1 MLLTILISI
10 VVFCGV
16 MFLLVHQAK
25 FGKTPKGERLELIKK
40 SLYHDGKKFSN
51 INHTPEL
58 TEGVRYTTIMKEFF
72 FVKNP
77 NVKPKQKL
85 PSKKTNLHQLNITEN
100 VLVWFGHSSYFI
112 QVDGKRI
119 LVDPVLSGAASPV
132 RFTTKSFDGSD
143 VYSTD
148 DIPEIDY
155 LFITHDHW
163 DHLDYDTIMK
173 LKPKIKQIITSLGV
187 GQHLEHWGFATNR
200 FIETQWHDETELE
213 QGFKVITTTA
223 RHFSGRGLKRAQA
236 LWSSFVFITP
246 TQKIFIGGDSG
257 YDTHFEAIGNKYG
270 PFDLV
275 ILECGQYNKYWKYI
289 HSMPEETA
297 QIAVELKAKKLLPV
311 HWAKFALSMHDW
323 DEPIKRVS
331 IAAAEKNMPL
341 LTPMI
346 GEAVYW
352 QDDAIKQIA
361 WWENLN
367 S

>member
-1 MLLTILISI
+1 MLLIILITIIALSAI
-10 VVFCGV
+10 V
-16 MFLLVHQAK
+16 FLFMQQSK

-77 NVKPKQKL
+77 NVKPKDKL
-85 PSKKTNLHQLNITEN
+85 PSKKTNLHQLNINEN
-100 VLVWFGHSSYFI
+100 VLVWFGHSSYFMQI
-112 QVDGKRI
+112 DGKRI

-155 LFITHDHW
+155 LFLTHDHW
-163 DHLDYDTIMK
+163 DHLDHDTIMK
-173 LKPKIKQIITSLGV
+173 LKPKLKKIITSLGV
-187 GQHLEHWGFATNR
+187 GQHLEHWGFATNS
-200 FIETQWHDETELE
+200 FIETQWHDETALD

-223 RHFSGRGLKRAQA
+223 RHFSGRGFKRAQA

-257 YDTHFEAIGNKYG
+257 YDNHFEAIGNQYG

-275 ILECGQYNKYWKYI
+275 ILECGQYNNYWKYI

-331 IAAAEKNMPL
+331 IASAEKKMPL

-352 QDDAIKQIA
+352 QDDAVQQIA
-361 WWENLN
+361 WWRNLK
-367 S
+367 

>member
-1 MLLTILISI
+1 MLLTILITI
-10 VVFCGV
+10 AVFVVV
-16 MFLLVHQAK
+16 MFLFMQQSK
-25 FGKTPKGERLELIKK
+25 FGKTPRGERLEFIKK
-40 SLYHDGKKFSN
+40 SPYYNEKKFSN

-58 TEGVRYTTIMKEFF
+58 TEGVSYATIMKEFF

-77 NVKPKQKL
+77 NVKPPKKL
-85 PSKKTNLHQLNITEN
+85 PSQKINLHHLNINEN

-119 LVDPVLSGAASPV
+119 LVDPVLSGAASPI

-143 VYSTD
+143 AYSTD

-155 LFITHDHW
+155 LFLTHDHW
-163 DHLDYDTIMK
+163 DHLDHDTMMK
-173 LKPKIKQIITSLGV
+173 LKPKLKKIITSLGV
-187 GQHLEHWGFATNR
+187 GEHLEHWGFTKNS
-200 FIETQWHDETELE
+200 FIETQWNDETILD
-213 QGFKVITTTA
+213 QGFKVITITA

-246 TQKIFIGGDSG
+246 TQKIFLGGDSG
-257 YDTHFEAIGNKYG
+257 YDTHFEAIGNQHG

-275 ILECGQYNKYWKYI
+275 ILECGQYNNYWKYI

-331 IAAAEKNMPL
+331 IAAAKKNMPL

-352 QDDAIKQIA
+352 QDDTAQQNA
-361 WWENLN
+361 WWENLK
-367 S
+367 

>member
-1 MLLTILISI
+1 MLLIILITI
-10 VVFCGV
+10 MALIGVVFLF
-16 MFLLVHQAK
+16 MNQPK
-25 FGKTPKGERLELIKK
+25 FGKTPKGERLEFIKK
-40 SLYHDGKKFSN
+40 SVYHDGKKFSN
-51 INHTPEL
+51 INRTPEL

-77 NVKPKQKL
+77 NIKPKQKL
-85 PSKKTNLHQLNITEN
+85 PSKKINLHQLNINEN

-132 RFTTKSFDGSD
+132 RFTTKSFNGSD

-155 LFITHDHW
+155 LFLTHDHW
-163 DHLDYDTIMK
+163 DHLDHDTIIK
-173 LKPKIKQIITSLGV
+173 LNPKIKKIITSLGV
-187 GQHLEHWGFATNR
+187 GQHLEHWGFATDR
-200 FIETQWHDETELE
+200 FIETQWQDETDLD

-223 RHFSGRGLKRAQA
+223 RHFSGRGFKRAQA

-257 YDTHFEAIGNKYG
+257 YDNHFEAIGNQYG

-275 ILECGQYNKYWKYI
+275 ILECGQYNNYWKYI

-331 IAAAEKNMPL
+331 IAAAEKNMSV

-352 QDDAIKQIA
+352 QDDTIKQIA
-361 WWENLN
+361 WWENLK
-367 S
+367 

>member
-1 MLLTILISI
+1 MLLIILVIIAVLSAM
-10 VVFCGV
+10 V
-16 MFLLVHQAK
+16 LLFMQQAK
-25 FGKTPKGERLELIKK
+25 FGKTPKGERLEFIKK
-40 SLYHDGKKFSN
+40 SVYHDGKKFSN

-77 NVKPKQKL
+77 NLKPKQKL
-85 PSKKTNLHQLNITEN
+85 PSKKINLHQLNINEN
-100 VLVWFGHSSYFI
+100 ILVWFGHSSYFI
-112 QVDGKRI
+112 QIDGKRI

-132 RFTTKSFDGSD
+132 RFTTKSFNGSD

-155 LFITHDHW
+155 LFLTHDHW
-163 DHLDYDTIMK
+163 DHLDHDTIIK
-173 LKPKIKQIITSLGV
+173 LKPKIKKIITSLGV
-187 GQHLEHWGFATNR
+187 GQHLERWGFEKDR
-200 FIETQWHDETELE
+200 FIETQWHDETTLDL
-213 QGFKVITTTA
+213 GFNVITTTA
-223 RHFSGRGLKRAQA
+223 RHFSGRGFKRAQA
-236 LWSSFVFITP
+236 LWSSFVLMTP

-257 YDTHFEAIGNKYG
+257 YDNHFEAIGNQYG

-275 ILECGQYNKYWKYI
+275 ILECGQYNNYWKYI

-323 DEPIKRVS
+323 DEPIKRIS
-331 IAAAEKNMPL
+331 IAALEKHMPL

-352 QDDAIKQIA
+352 QDDRIQQNA
-361 WWENLN
+361 WWENLK
-367 S
+367 

>member
-1 MLLTILISI
+1 MLLSIFITIA
-10 VVFCGV
+10 VFCGV
-16 MFLLVHQAK
+16 ILLFIQQSK
-25 FGKTPKGERLELIKK
+25 FGKIPQGERLERIKK
-40 SLYHDGKKFSN
+40 SPYYNGKKFLN
-51 INHTPEL
+51 INNTPEL
-58 TEGVRYTTIMKEFF
+58 TEGVGYTKIMREFF

-77 NVKPKQKL
+77 NVKPQKKL
-85 PSKKTNLHQLNITEN
+85 PSKKINLHQLNINEN

-112 QVDGKRI
+112 QIDGKRI

-132 RFTTKSFDGSD
+132 RFTTKSFNGSD
-143 VYSTD
+143 VYSAA

-155 LFITHDHW
+155 LFLTHDHW
-163 DHLDYDTIMK
+163 DHLDYDTILK
-173 LKPKIKQIITSLGV
+173 LKPNIKKIITSLGV
-187 GQHLEHWGFATNR
+187 GEHLEHWGFTKNS
-200 FIETQWHDETELE
+200 FIETQWNDETQLEL
-213 QGFKVITTTA
+213 GFKVITTPA

-236 LWSSFVFITP
+236 LWSSFVLITP
-246 TQKIFIGGDSG
+246 TQKLFIGGDSG
-257 YDTHFEAIGNKYG
+257 YDNHFEVIGNQYG

-275 ILECGQYNKYWKYI
+275 ILECGQYNNYWKYI
-289 HSMPEETA
+289 HSSPEETA

-331 IAAAEKNMPL
+331 IAAKEKNIPL

-352 QDDAIKQIA
+352 QDDKAQQIA
-361 WWENLN
+361 WWEN